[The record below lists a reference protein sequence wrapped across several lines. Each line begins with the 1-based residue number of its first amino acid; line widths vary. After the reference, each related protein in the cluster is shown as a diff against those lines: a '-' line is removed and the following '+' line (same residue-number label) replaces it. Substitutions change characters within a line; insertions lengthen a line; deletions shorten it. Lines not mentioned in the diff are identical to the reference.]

1 MFFRKRNA
9 RLTFS
14 ESKIRL
20 LNRGKFI
27 PISLRSNREI
37 ELFDLFFSLYLSGIG
52 RIAKIVN
59 KEKKGHCLLFY
70 FRVPN
75 STPFFPISKSYF
87 PHLISLC
94 IWKESLS
101 FEAQIFRSLFW
112 IFFFPSKYRMSA
124 VAVCRRVGQIGTNSG
139 IFLGRNRGFGAPLN
153 CDSFVSISG
162 SRQISQLVKSNGKR
176 LFLVDTL
183 ALVISLPF
191 CYSFQLIREML

>member
-101 FEAQIFRSLFW
+101 FEAQICRSLFW
-112 IFFFPSKYRMSA
+112 IFFFLQNIECPLLLF
-124 VAVCRRVGQIGTNSG
+124 VGGSVKLGPTQGSFWVEIEDLVLLW
-139 IFLGRNRGFGAPLN
+139 IAIPLFRFLGLGRFLN
-153 CDSFVSISG
+153 S
-162 SRQISQLVKSNGKR
+162 SNLTGKDC
-176 LFLVDTL
+176 FLSTL
-183 ALVISLPF
+183 
-191 CYSFQLIREML
+191 